1 MESLRRGFI
10 WSAGHAKETWSVLRL
25 VMVSNY
31 TRSSRI
37 SRPLRTKIFDR
48 DGRVCVYCGSSEN
61 LSVDHILPKSL
72 GGGDEEEN
80 LVTSCSRC
88 NSMKGAKSAATII
101 ELWAQRRLG
110 ENTRG

>member
-1 MESLRRGFI
+1 LPNIRELRVVSL
-10 WSAGHAKETWSVLRL
+10 
-25 VMVSNY
+25 NY
-31 TRSSRI
+31 TRPSRI
-37 SRPLRTKIFDR
+37 SSPLRKRIFDR
-48 DGRVCVYCGSSEN
+48 DGRVCVYCGSCEN

-80 LVTSCSRC
+80 LVTSCTLC

-110 ENTRG
+110 ENPRG

>member
-1 MESLRRGFI
+1 
-10 WSAGHAKETWSVLRL
+10 
-25 VMVSNY
+25 MVSNY

-48 DGRVCVYCGSSEN
+48 DGRVCVYCGSCEN

-110 ENTRG
+110 EKTRG